1 MSSKTKIESISDAET
16 PITVG
21 VLALQGAFRE
31 HIAHLNRLPG
41 VKSVEVRNKEQLADL
56 DGLVIPGG
64 TFLIAICYAAA
75 DSNNARCI

>member
-1 MSSKTKIESISDAET
+1 MTTKSENGSICDTEAS
-16 PITVG
+16 ITIG

-41 VKSVEVRNKEQLADL
+41 VQSVEVRTKEQLADL

-64 TFLIAICYAAA
+64 TSLISLTC
-75 DSNNARCI
+75 SST

>member
-1 MSSKTKIESISDAET
+1 MTSKSENGSICDTEA
-16 PITVG
+16 PITIG

-41 VKSVEVRNKEQLADL
+41 VQSVEVRTKEQLADL

-64 TFLIAICYAAA
+64 TSLISLTC
-75 DSNNARCI
+75 SST